1 MDDYESQL
9 TSIFTK
15 VEQGVDGDDGA
26 KVNVDRPE
34 ILHDRIRDCY
44 EAIMTATSK
53 GQPNPPRTA
62 GGTLP
67 ADWQKV
73 ICAKLDD
80 AVFDLSVDDR
90 QGAADNIFEALELA
104 SLASGREVQSSS

>member
-26 KVNVDRPE
+26 KVNVNRPE
-34 ILHDRIRDCY
+34 ILHDRIYDCY
-44 EAIMTATSK
+44 EAVMTMTSK
-53 GQPNPPRTA
+53 GQPNTPQTVEGA
-62 GGTLP
+62 LP

-73 ICAKLDD
+73 IFGKLDD
-80 AVFDLSVDDR
+80 AVFDLSIDDR
-90 QGAADNIFEALELA
+90 QGAAENLFEALELA
-104 SLASGREVQSSS
+104 SLASGRRATNIN

>member
-26 KVNVDRPE
+26 KVNVDHPE
-34 ILHDRIRDCY
+34 ILHDRIHDCY
-44 EAIMTATSK
+44 EAVMAMTSK
-53 GQPNPPRTA
+53 GQPNIRKTV

-67 ADWQKV
+67 TDWQKV
-73 ICAKLDD
+73 IYAKLDD
-80 AVFDLSVDDR
+80 AVFDLSMDDR
-90 QGAADNIFEALELA
+90 QGAADNLFEALELA
-104 SLASGREVQSSS
+104 SLASGRRAPNIN